1 MEEEK
6 VLLFSC
12 EAGRKRPKR
21 LDRLR
26 VKLRAAVLQTP
37 HNKTTQHMNVTGNPN
52 ERTLEANTTTDSQRG
67 RRRHEHTEENEGTQ
81 L

>member
-12 EAGRKRPKR
+12 EAGRKRHKR

-26 VKLRAAVLQTP
+26 V
-37 HNKTTQHMNVTGNPN
+37 NNTTHETGNPN
-52 ERTLEANTTTDSQRG
+52 ERTLEANTTTDSQR
-67 RRRHEHTEENEGTQ
+67 EGDADMNTGK
-81 L
+81 